1 MGRIPILIPILISS
15 RNTFIDIPWLVL
27 DSLWQSVAEP
37 NRLIKFPIVTSHRSQ
52 VLEEEVAI
60 GPSAPQ
66 CGVLGGRSVL

>member
-1 MGRIPILIPILISS
+1 MGRIPILISS

-27 DSLWQSVAEP
+27 DPMSRQSVAEP
-37 NRLIKFPIVTSHRSQ
+37 NGHIKFPIVTSHRSQ